1 MSNLFLD
8 SSWLIPLLPILSFI
22 VIILTS
28 RLKQSPDIAGYIAA
42 GFVGAAFLL
51 SMLVIVQLGEA
62 EDGNKYT
69 SDRTWFK
76 VGDNEFTYGIY
87 IDHLTALMLVVVGLV
102 SLLVV
107 IYSLGYMAHEGRR
120 RTRYFAEISLFVG
133 VMLGLVLAS
142 NFLLLFIFWE
152 LVGVCSYLLIGFW
165 YEKPSAA
172 SAAKKAF
179 IVTRAGDISFLIGLI
194 ILWNTF
200 NEAAAAQDLSAF
212 SFQFLFNPA
221 NLAGHSSELTWIT
234 LFMFGGAVG
243 KSAQFPLHVWLPDAM
258 EGPTTVSALIHAATM
273 VKAGVYLVA
282 RAYPLFVESPDTMMV
297 VAVIGGFTAFLAAAM
312 ALVMYDIKRV
322 LAYSTISQLGYMF
335 LALGAGGYL
344 ISQDPD
350 LEEAKG
356 YTAGMFHLM
365 NHAFFKALLFLGAGS
380 VIHSAATQDMR
391 EMGGL
396 RKVMPVT
403 SLTMGLGV
411 LSIAGFP
418 FFSGFWSKDE
428 LLAAVFD
435 SGAHDPV
442 FYFLWLLGLVTAM
455 MTAFYMAR
463 LWFMTF
469 SGSWRGDEEHKD
481 HLHESPKVMTVPLM
495 VLGVLAALSGLIALI
510 DFPGINDGGFSSYL
524 NHPQTEG
531 MVHGHDFGYVLEHTF
546 TSGLTYL
553 SIAAG
558 LGGLALGYLF
568 YNRGIDEELPT
579 RMDAGIFTATTGR
592 AALHKFLSN
601 RLYMSD
607 MYNKFGMLIFTKVAA
622 GCDWCDRNIIDGIVN
637 GMARG
642 FSLSSQRLRRLQ
654 TGLVNHYTTLIVGG
668 LFLMLLLFRIFPEIW
683 GWNP

>member
-42 GFVGAAFLL
+42 IFVGVAFLL
-51 SMLVIVQLGEA
+51 SMLVITQLGQA
-62 EDGNKYT
+62 EDDNKYT
-69 SDRTWFK
+69 SDQTWFK

-87 IDHLTALMLVVVGLV
+87 IDQLTAVMLVVVGLV
-102 SLLVV
+102 SFLVV
-107 IYSLGYMAHEGRR
+107 VYSLGYMAHEGRR

-133 VMLGLVLAS
+133 VMLGLLLAS
-142 NFLLLFIFWE
+142 NFLMLFIFWE

-179 IVTRAGDISFLIGLI
+179 IVTRAGDVSFLIGLV

-200 NEAAAAQDLSAF
+200 KTFDFEY
-212 SFQFLFNPA
+212 LFNPD
-221 NLAGHSSELTWIT
+221 NLKGHSDAIKWAT
-234 LFMFGGAVG
+234 LFIFGGAVG

-297 VAVIGGFTAFLAAAM
+297 VAVVGGFTAFLAAAM

-344 ISQDPD
+344 YSQNPD
-350 LEEAKG
+350 TEGVKG

-380 VIHSAATQDMR
+380 VIHCAATQDMR

-396 RKVMPVT
+396 RKAMPLT

-428 LLAAVFD
+428 LLAAVYE
-435 SGAHDPV
+435 SGTHDPL
-442 FYFLWLLGLVTAM
+442 FYFLWFLGLMTAM

-463 LWFMTF
+463 LWFLTF
-469 SGSWRGDEEHKD
+469 SGSWRGDREHAD
-481 HLHESPKVMTVPLM
+481 HLHESPRVMTVPLLI
-495 VLGVLAALSGLIALI
+495 LGFLAVFSGLIALI
-510 DFPGINDGGFSSYL
+510 GIPGIASEGFSSYL
-524 NHPQTEG
+524 NHPQNEG
-531 MVHGHDFGYVLEHTF
+531 MFHGHDFGHVLKVTF
-546 TSGLTYL
+546 LEIETAWLTYL

-568 YNRGIDEELPT
+568 YYRGLDRELPSHL
-579 RMDAGIFTATTGR
+579 DAGVFTATTGR

-607 MYNKFGMLIFTKVAA
+607 MYNKFGMLIFTHVAA
-622 GCDWCDRNIIDGIVN
+622 ACDWFDRKVIDGIVN
-637 GMARG
+637 GLGRG
-642 FSLSSQRLRRLQ
+642 GYGSSQRLRKLQ
-654 TGLVNHYTTLIVGG
+654 SGVFNHYTTLIVGG
-668 LFLMLLLFRIFPEIW
+668 LFLMLLAFRIFPEIW
-683 GWNP
+683 RWNP

>member
-1 MSNLFLD
+1 MSSLLLD

-28 RLKQSPDIAGYIAA
+28 RLKRSPDLAGYIAA
-42 GFVGAAFLL
+42 LFVGSAFLL
-51 SMLVIVQLGEA
+51 SLLVITQLGQIE
-62 EDGNKYT
+62 EDNRYT
-69 SDRTWFK
+69 NSRTWFE
-76 VGDNEFTYGIY
+76 VGDNQFTYGVY

-102 SLLVV
+102 SFLVV
-107 IYSLGYMAHEGRR
+107 VYSLGYMAHEGRR
-120 RTRYFAEISLFVG
+120 RTRYYAEISLFVG
-133 VMLGLVLAS
+133 VMLGLVLAN
-142 NFLLLFIFWE
+142 NFLLMFIFWE

-194 ILWNTF
+194 IIWNTF
-200 NEAAAAQDLSAF
+200 R
-212 SFQFLFNPA
+212 SFDFDYLFDPA
-221 NLAGHSSELTWIT
+221 NLEGHASELKWAT
-234 LFMFGGAVG
+234 LFIFGGAVG

-297 VAVIGGFTAFLAAAM
+297 VAVVGGFTAFIAASM

-344 ISQDPD
+344 VSQEPD
-350 LEEAKG
+350 IEEVKG

-380 VIHSAATQDMR
+380 VIHCAATQDMR

-396 RKVMPVT
+396 RKYMPIT
-403 SLTMGLGV
+403 SLTMGLGI

-418 FFSGFWSKDE
+418 LFSGFWSKDE
-428 LLAAVFD
+428 LLAAVYE
-435 SGAHDPV
+435 SGSHDPL
-442 FYFLWLLGLVTAM
+442 FYVLWILGLVTAM
-455 MTAFYMAR
+455 MTSFYMAR

-469 SGSWRGDEEHKD
+469 SGSWRGDKEHQE
-481 HLHESPKVMTVPLM
+481 HLHESPQVMTTPLM
-495 VLGVLAALSGLIALI
+495 VLGVLAALSGLIAI
-510 DFPGINDGGFSSYL
+510 MGIPGFTEGGFSSYL
-524 NHPQTEG
+524 NHPQNEG
-531 MVHGHDFGYVLEHTF
+531 LDLDHGEGFVDVATHTF
-546 TSGLTYL
+546 TSWLTYL

-579 RMDAGIFTATTGR
+579 RMDAGVFTATTGR
-592 AALHKFLSN
+592 AALHKFLTN
-601 RLYMSD
+601 RLYMSY
-607 MYNKFGMLIFTKVAA
+607 MYNRFGMLVFTHAA
-622 GCDWCDRNIIDGIVN
+622 AACDWFDRKVIDGIVN
-637 GMARG
+637 AMAG
-642 FSLSSQRLRRLQ
+642 GSAFLSRQARRLQ
-654 TGLVNHYTTLIVGG
+654 TGIFNHYALLIVAG
-668 LFLMLLLFRIFPEIW
+668 LFLMLLAFRIFPEIGRW
-683 GWNP
+683 EP